1 MIEVLSPST
10 AAFDR
15 GAKFEGYRS
24 IPSLEEYA
32 LVSVEDRKVDHFI
45 RGNDPSTWVF
55 RAFGATEPLPLPSL
69 GVQVPLARIF
79 EDLPEPRRSLVPV
92 RRTAS

>member
-1 MIEVLSPST
+1 MRPPQLEDDQGDVLCNPQVVIEVLSPST

-32 LVSVEDRKVDHFI
+32 LVSVEDRTVDHFI
-45 RGNDPSTWVF
+45 RGDDPSTW
-55 RAFGATEPLPLPSL
+55 
-69 GVQVPLARIF
+69 
-79 EDLPEPRRSLVPV
+79 
-92 RRTAS
+92 